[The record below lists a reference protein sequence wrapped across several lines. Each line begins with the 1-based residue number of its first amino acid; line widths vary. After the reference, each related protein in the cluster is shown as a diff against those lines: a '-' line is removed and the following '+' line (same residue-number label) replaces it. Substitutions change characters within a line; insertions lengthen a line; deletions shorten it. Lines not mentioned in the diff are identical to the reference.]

1 MANEPTKLLAKLST
15 VNWMLIHSE
24 GRPTQSAYDV
34 VDMLDEQI
42 NEEVAA
48 WKTIAAQSGK

>member
-1 MANEPTKLLAKLST
+1 MANEPTKLLAKLFS

-24 GRPTQSAYDV
+24 GHPTQSAYDV

-42 NEEVAA
+42 DAEIAA
-48 WKTIAAQSGK
+48 WNRLAEK